1 MISNKI
7 LIMLF
12 LLISTNV
19 YSFGDF
25 LDAVEDVKESIEDSL
40 PNQGQNNP
48 NPKRNK
54 NSNIPSKTSNNDQI
68 ELKETPESKEVLGVS
83 NVNSFE
89 HKALGIGL
97 NSGDVNKFNSK
108 AFAIL
113 SAVNKIYKTRLYPN
127 TEFAKQLINNP
138 NYGVIK
144 GYQIISEIDEQPTR
158 MGQPKN
164 PAQGKWSYKIKVDV
178 NNKISKEVR
187 LKIEK
192 DQRTLYVKNIDYIDC
207 NTGNSG
213 MSEAEAIQ
221 IALNT
226 ALISY
231 HELKTNRRNLLP
243 GNSLQKKWL
252 SKEYGLIESYEVL
265 ESSINPFLKIPVVK
279 LKIVLANP
287 KYLPNADQIKKD
299 IDSASPL
306 NPVAEEYDK
315 ALNMRIE
322 ATKHYESAF
331 DTKKLFA
338 NEQELKEEVLHLGSP
353 LGDTGNKTIVFLD
366 NKKREKIVKF
376 LATSPEMSPAALKL
390 LDKGKQKDIVAEEV
404 AKNAPLKINQVQK
417 TGCEDIGF
425 SFTYFER
432 QIDVAAEK
440 NNVVAALDYY
450 YANNAKVD
458 GKKELQLQE
467 GMNEELLR
475 DEAEIKMEES
485 LEEGLLKN
493 EAEKEQPKKE
503 KLKAEDG
510 KQKLRLEAEK
520 EQPKKEKLKADG
532 NKTIVVLDDKK
543 REKIVKFLAT
553 TPENPKV
560 DGKKELQL
568 QESLNEELLR
578 DEAEK
583 EQPKKEKLKAEDGKQ
598 KLRLETEKD
607 HNNPSKTWIYRY
619 TNSKE
624 TNGTISYEIKNSSP
638 NIELITS
645 SVNIFTSRKKPGNYD
660 VVSIKPSVLD
670 LSFYEV
676 LPYLNVKQSINLS
689 GDQINIKT
697 LRGDPLSMKQNWNIE
712 VEKIKS
718 ERIKFNGEE
727 LNSTKFIVE
736 FIREACS
743 FGAFG
748 RIKAELIYLDK
759 IDRIYKQKIKM
770 FGCSLNGSASDYG
783 SSELTLIDSDDEVK
797 NKNGWEE
804 KSN

>member
-1 MISNKI
+1 MIVKKI
-7 LIMLF
+7 IVMFF
-12 LLISTNV
+12 LLNPLNI
-19 YSFGDF
+19 YAFGDL
-25 LDAVEDVKESIEDSL
+25 LDVLEDVKENIEDAL
-40 PNQGQNNP
+40 PDQEQNNP

-68 ELKETPESKEVLGVS
+68 ELKETPESKEVIGVS
-83 NVNSFE
+83 NVASFE

-113 SAVNKIYKTRLYPN
+113 SAVNKIHKTRVHPN

-144 GYQIISEIDEQPTR
+144 GYQIISEIDNQPTR

-178 NNKISKEVR
+178 NKELSKELK

-192 DQRTLYVKNIDYIDC
+192 DQRTLYVKNIDYIGCD
-207 NTGNSG
+207 TGNTG
-213 MSEAEAIQ
+213 MSEAEAVQ
-221 IALNT
+221 IALNRS
-226 ALISY
+226 LISY

-243 GNSLQKKWL
+243 GNSLEKKWL

-265 ESSINPFLKIPVVK
+265 ESYKDPFLNIPIVK
-279 LKIVLANP
+279 LKIVLANY
-287 KYLPNADQIKKD
+287 KSLPNADQIEKD
-299 IDSASPL
+299 RDIAAPL
-306 NPVAEEYDK
+306 NPVAVEYDK
-315 ALNMRIE
+315 ALKMRRD
-322 ATKHYESAF
+322 ATKDYTNALGAKVSFGE
-331 DTKKLFA
+331 LQER
-338 NEQELKEEVLHLGSP
+338 NEELLHLGSQ
-353 LGDTGNKTIVFLD
+353 LGDTGDKAIIVID
-366 NKKREKIVKF
+366 NRTREDIVEF
-376 LATSPEMSPAALKL
+376 LATAPEMSPAVLKL
-390 LDKGKQKDIVAEEV
+390 LDKGKQKDIAAEEV

-417 TGCEDIGF
+417 TGCEDIGM

-440 NNVVAALDYY
+440 NNVVAALDNYY
-450 YANNAKVD
+450 SRDPMVD
-458 GKKELQLQE
+458 GKKELEVQE
-467 GMNEELLR
+467 SMEEELLS
-475 DEAEIKMEES
+475 DEAEIKTEGS

-520 EQPKKEKLKADG
+520 DL
-532 NKTIVVLDDKK
+532 
-543 REKIVKFLAT
+543 
-553 TPENPKV
+553 
-560 DGKKELQL
+560 
-568 QESLNEELLR
+568 
-578 DEAEK
+578 
-583 EQPKKEKLKAEDGKQ
+583 
-598 KLRLETEKD
+598 
-607 HNNPSKTWIYRY
+607 NNPSRTWVYRY
-619 TNSKE
+619 TDSKE

-638 NIELITS
+638 NIELMTS
-645 SVNIFTSRKKPGNYD
+645 SVNIFTSRNKPGNYD

-670 LSFYEV
+670 LPFYEV

-697 LRGDPLSMKQNWNIE
+697 LRGDPLSLKQNWNIK

-727 LNSTKFIVE
+727 LNSTKFNVE
-736 FIREACS
+736 FIREVTCY
-743 FGAFG
+743 FGALG

-770 FGCSLNGSASDYG
+770 LSCATNGAARDYG
-783 SSELTLIDSDDEVK
+783 SSELTLIDSDDK
-797 NKNGWEE
+797 N
-804 KSN
+804 

>member
-1 MISNKI
+1 MIVKKI
-7 LIMLF
+7 IVMFF
-12 LLISTNV
+12 LLNPLNI
-19 YSFGDF
+19 YAFGDL
-25 LDAVEDVKESIEDSL
+25 LDVLEDVKENIEDAL
-40 PNQGQNNP
+40 PDQEQNNP

-68 ELKETPESKEVLGVS
+68 ELKETPESKEVIGVS
-83 NVNSFE
+83 NVASFE

-113 SAVNKIYKTRLYPN
+113 SAVNKIHKTRVHPN

-144 GYQIISEIDEQPTR
+144 GYQIISEIDNQPTR

-178 NNKISKEVR
+178 NKELSKELK

-192 DQRTLYVKNIDYIDC
+192 DQRTLYVKNIDYIGCD
-207 NTGNSG
+207 TGNTG
-213 MSEAEAIQ
+213 MSEAEAVQ
-221 IALNT
+221 IALNRS
-226 ALISY
+226 LISY

-243 GNSLQKKWL
+243 GNSLEKKWL

-265 ESSINPFLKIPVVK
+265 ESYKDPFLNIPIVK
-279 LKIVLANP
+279 LKIVLADY
-287 KYLPNADQIKKD
+287 KSLPNADQIEKD
-299 IDSASPL
+299 RDIAAPL
-306 NPVAEEYDK
+306 NPVAVEYDK
-315 ALNMRIE
+315 ALKMRRD
-322 ATKHYESAF
+322 ATKDYTNALGAKVSFGE
-331 DTKKLFA
+331 
-338 NEQELKEEVLHLGSP
+338 EQERNEEVLHLGSQ
-353 LGDTGNKTIVFLD
+353 LGDTGDKAIIVID
-366 NKKREKIVKF
+366 NRTREAIVEF
-376 LATSPEMSPAALKL
+376 LATAPEMSPAVLKL
-390 LDKGKQKDIVAEEV
+390 LDKGKQKDIAAEEV

-417 TGCEDIGF
+417 TGCEDIGM

-440 NNVVAALDYY
+440 NNVVAALDNYY
-450 YANNAKVD
+450 SRDPMVD
-458 GKKELQLQE
+458 GKKELEVQE
-467 GMNEELLR
+467 SMEEELLS
-475 DEAEIKMEES
+475 DEAEIKTEGS

-503 KLKAEDG
+503 KLKVGDTGNKTIVVIDDKKREEIVEFLATTPEMSPAALKLDG

-520 EQPKKEKLKADG
+520 DL
-532 NKTIVVLDDKK
+532 
-543 REKIVKFLAT
+543 
-553 TPENPKV
+553 
-560 DGKKELQL
+560 
-568 QESLNEELLR
+568 
-578 DEAEK
+578 
-583 EQPKKEKLKAEDGKQ
+583 
-598 KLRLETEKD
+598 
-607 HNNPSKTWIYRY
+607 NNPSRTWVYRY
-619 TNSKE
+619 TDSKE

-638 NIELITS
+638 NIELMTS
-645 SVNIFTSRKKPGNYD
+645 SVNIFTSRNKPGNYD

-670 LSFYEV
+670 LPFYEV

-697 LRGDPLSMKQNWNIE
+697 LRGDPLSLKQNWNIK

-727 LNSTKFIVE
+727 LNSSKFNVE
-736 FIREACS
+736 FIREVTCY
-743 FGAFG
+743 FGALG

-770 FGCSLNGSASDYG
+770 LSCAINGAARDYG
-783 SSELTLIDSDDEVK
+783 SSELTLIDSDDK
-797 NKNGWEE
+797 N
-804 KSN
+804 

>member
-1 MISNKI
+1 MIVKKI
-7 LIMLF
+7 IVMFF
-12 LLISTNV
+12 LLNPLNI
-19 YSFGDF
+19 YAFGDL
-25 LDAVEDVKESIEDSL
+25 LDVLEDIKENIEDAL
-40 PNQGQNNP
+40 PDQEQNNP

-68 ELKETPESKEVLGVS
+68 ELKETPESKEVIGVS
-83 NVNSFE
+83 NVASFE

-113 SAVNKIYKTRLYPN
+113 SAVNKIHKTRVHPN

-144 GYQIISEIDEQPTR
+144 GYQIISEIDNQPTR

-178 NNKISKEVR
+178 NKELSKELK

-192 DQRTLYVKNIDYIDC
+192 DQRTLYVKNIDYIGCD
-207 NTGNSG
+207 TGNTG
-213 MSEAEAIQ
+213 MSEAEAVQ
-221 IALNT
+221 IALNRS
-226 ALISY
+226 LISY

-243 GNSLQKKWL
+243 GNSLEKKWL

-265 ESSINPFLKIPVVK
+265 ESYKDPFLNIPIVK
-279 LKIVLANP
+279 LKIVLADY
-287 KYLPNADQIKKD
+287 KSLPNADQIEKD
-299 IDSASPL
+299 RDIAAPL
-306 NPVAEEYDK
+306 NPVAVEYDK
-315 ALNMRIE
+315 ALKMRRD
-322 ATKHYESAF
+322 ATKDYTNALGAKVSFGE
-331 DTKKLFA
+331 
-338 NEQELKEEVLHLGSP
+338 EQERNEEVLHLGSQ
-353 LGDTGNKTIVFLD
+353 LGDTGDKAIIVID
-366 NKKREKIVKF
+366 NRTREAIVEF
-376 LATSPEMSPAALKL
+376 LATAPEMSPAVLKL
-390 LDKGKQKDIVAEEV
+390 LDKGKQKDIAAEEV

-417 TGCEDIGF
+417 TGCEDIGM

-440 NNVVAALDYY
+440 NNVVAALDNYY
-450 YANNAKVD
+450 SRDPMVD
-458 GKKELQLQE
+458 GKKELEVQE
-467 GMNEELLR
+467 SMEEELLS
-475 DEAEIKMEES
+475 DEAEIKTEGS

-520 EQPKKEKLKADG
+520 EQPKKEKLKAED
-532 NKTIVVLDDKK
+532 
-543 REKIVKFLAT
+543 EKQK
-553 TPENPKV
+553 
-560 DGKKELQL
+560 
-568 QESLNEELLR
+568 LR
-578 DEAEK
+578 LEAEK
-583 EQPKKEKLKAEDGKQ
+583 EQPKKEKLKVGDTGNKTIVVIDDKKREEIVEFLATTPEMSPAALKLDGKQ
-598 KLRLETEKD
+598 KLRLEAEKD
-607 HNNPSKTWIYRY
+607 LNNPSRTWVYRY
-619 TNSKE
+619 TDSKE

-638 NIELITS
+638 NIELMTS
-645 SVNIFTSRKKPGNYD
+645 SVNIFTSRNKPGNYD

-670 LSFYEV
+670 LPFYEV

-697 LRGDPLSMKQNWNIE
+697 LRGDPLSLKQNWNIK

-727 LNSTKFIVE
+727 LNSTKFNVE
-736 FIREACS
+736 FIREVTCY
-743 FGAFG
+743 FGALG

-770 FGCSLNGSASDYG
+770 LSCATNGAARDYG
-783 SSELTLIDSDDEVK
+783 SSELTLIDSDDK
-797 NKNGWEE
+797 N
-804 KSN
+804 